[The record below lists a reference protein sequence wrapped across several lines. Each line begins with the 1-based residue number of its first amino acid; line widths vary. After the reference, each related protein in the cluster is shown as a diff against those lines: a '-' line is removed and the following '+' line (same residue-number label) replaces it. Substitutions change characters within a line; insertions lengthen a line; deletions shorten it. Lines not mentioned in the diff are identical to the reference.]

1 MLKNNIKIIV
11 FSVIGLALLAGLYFL
26 SRFNYLLFHSIIELS
41 SIIIGVS
48 IFIIVVNTLY
58 LTRDGFL
65 LFLGSAFLV
74 SSLLDIL
81 HTLAYKGMNVFAGF
95 DSNLP
100 TQLWISSRYLQ
111 SISLLIAFF
120 LISKKASQKFINT
133 IIISYSLIF
142 IGLVLTTFYF
152 KIFPACFIEG
162 IGLTRFKIIS
172 EYVII
177 AILISAI
184 VVYTLK
190 RKLFE
195 KRFYV
200 FLLISTIA
208 FIASETCF
216 TFYTDVYGFFNMLG
230 HLFKVISFFYI
241 YKLFIEMNLKSPL
254 EILFKDL
261 NSSNKD
267 LKVIASIDNLTGL
280 PNRYYLFKKMETQ
293 YEIAKR
299 FNRDFSIITIDID
312 DFKKIND
319 LLGHPAGDEA
329 LKALAVIMNDSMRD
343 VDIKGRSGGDEFI
356 ICPIETN
363 IIQALEITKK
373 IKKKL
378 QEGKNIFNY
387 TVSFG
392 ISALKNNESLENII
406 YSSDQALLKSKRLG
420 KNRITVI

>member
-1 MLKNNIKIIV
+1 
-11 FSVIGLALLAGLYFL
+11 
-26 SRFNYLLFHSIIELS
+26 
-41 SIIIGVS
+41 
-48 IFIIVVNTLY
+48 
-58 LTRDGFL
+58 
-65 LFLGSAFLV
+65 
-74 SSLLDIL
+74 
-81 HTLAYKGMNVFAGF
+81 
-95 DSNLP
+95 
-100 TQLWISSRYLQ
+100 
-111 SISLLIAFF
+111 
-120 LISKKASQKFINT
+120 
-133 IIISYSLIF
+133 LIF

-200 FLLISTIA
+200 FLLISILA

-230 HLFKVISFFYI
+230 HLFKVISYFYI